1 MPEADRTLSLYQ
13 QIAEGLPIPS
23 LLIDSLGKITYFN
36 NSFLFNF
43 QHDNLN
49 INTDTTLESVFP
61 ESAAFIEYCKLL
73 PEGPRGDGIQQIFM
87 LPSSS
92 GEVKSYHTNKIVFNS
107 GDNDHLFL
115 TLFPLKTELNQGKC
129 SHLIGCELWD
139 TLESLKEAVFKTTSD
154 GEVLFISNAIE
165 KILGYSKEEISNMQ
179 LADLYY
185 EPEERSR
192 LLEEIRL
199 SGSLQ
204 EKIVKARHKSGTI
217 VTCIMN
223 ASLEKDQQK
232 DTEYLIGSLRDV
244 SEDKLFRKL
253 LSKSEQQHNILLEH
267 AGAQIYY
274 TGTDGTIVLA
284 SRLAAEFSGL
294 TSDTLKG
301 KKIAELFPEN
311 ASKILQKNISRCLSE
326 RRGIVFEL
334 EVHIRDQ
341 SFWYFS
347 STEPV
352 IEPEGEITGLVIV
365 LHDITTRKSY
375 DLEMQKLM
383 IAVEQ
388 NSANITIINKNRVVE
403 YVNPRFEEMTGYHS
417 SEVQGKPSR
426 LLSPSHKSS
435 EMYHSMMATIE
446 SGKRWEGEIRNYKKD
461 GTSYWEKVTISPVID
476 HNNTISHYVAVRE
489 DITQNRAARILEK
502 KTRENLQLL
511 NSTALRVLSLEPG
524 ENVFKILGDSLM
536 NILPDCLFALHSYD
550 SDSKRLKTE
559 YLHTSR
565 GLLLR
570 FVRMI
575 NMSRKDFVYDINSE
589 KYQQL
594 LSGNFFVNA
603 EGLYDF
609 FHGKLN
615 KTLSRSIETSLG
627 MQEYYCRGIVKDN
640 TLFGSISIVALSLDT
655 EIDFDLL
662 NPFLVQAAF
671 SIEKSIIQTELLT
684 EKQKAQEMNNLKTVF
699 LANMSHELR
708 TPLNGILGFSEL
720 LAEQADNH
728 SAKDML
734 GVIHKSGLRLLDT
747 LNTILDFSTLESGR
761 IVLKYNL
768 EDVSDLLMECL
779 RPFSS
784 EADRKG
790 LVFLYKP
797 SADPVKGFIVRGI
810 VQKIVIQL
818 VKNAIKFTNEGK
830 IVVELKKT
838 GNRKEKSFTISVK
851 DTGIGITQEDQ
862 RHIFDE
868 FRQGSEGFTRQF
880 EGTGLG
886 LTICKKFT
894 DLLGGT
900 IMVESKPGKG
910 STFTLI
916 LPFYDAEPLTAQK
929 EQE

>member
-1 MPEADRTLSLYQ
+1 MTETDMTLSSYRNL
-13 QIAEGLPIPS
+13 AEGLPIPAMLTDLS
-23 LLIDSLGKITYFN
+23 GKIHYCN
-36 NSFLFNF
+36 NSFLFHFLKNNVEVNP
-43 QHDNLN
+43 DSTL
-49 INTDTTLESVFP
+49 DTIFNESN
-61 ESAAFIEYCKLL
+61 AFIKYCKTQ
-73 PEGPRGDGIQQIFM
+73 PERPSGDENRQIFL
-87 LPSSS
+87 LPSSA
-92 GEVKSYHTNKIVFNS
+92 GGMKGYHANKIIISKEENIL
-107 GDNDHLFL
+107 LFIS
-115 TLFPLKTELNQGKC
+115 LFPLKTELNQDRC
-129 SHLIGCELWD
+129 DHLIGCELWE
-139 TLESLKEAVFKTTSD
+139 TLETLKEAVFKTTSD
-154 GEVLFISNAIE
+154 GKVLFVSTAIE
-165 KILGYSKEEISNMQ
+165 KILGYSKEELWNLS

-185 EPEERSR
+185 DPEERRR
-192 LLEEIRL
+192 LVEEILTTGR
-199 SGSLQ
+199 LQ
-204 EKIVKARHKSGTI
+204 EKIVKGRHKNGAA
-217 VTCIMN
+217 VFCIMN
-223 ASLEKDQQK
+223 ATLAKDPQK
-232 DTEYLIGSLRDV
+232 GTEYFIGSLRDV
-244 SEDKLFRKL
+244 SEDKLVREL
-253 LSKSEQQHNILLEH
+253 LSKSEHQHKILLEH

-311 ASKILQKNISRCLSE
+311 AAKILQKNISRCLSE
-326 RRGIVFEL
+326 ERGIVFEL

-341 SFWYFS
+341 SFWYYT

-352 IEPEGEITGLVIV
+352 LEQEGEITGMVVV

-403 YVNPRFEEMTGYHS
+403 YVNPRFEEMTGFHS
-417 SEVQGKPSR
+417 SEVQGRPSR
-426 LLSPSHKSS
+426 LLSPMHKSS
-435 EMYHSMMATIE
+435 DLYKTMMATIE

-461 GTSYWEKVTISPVID
+461 GTSYWEKVTITPVID
-476 HNNTISHYVAVRE
+476 YDNTISHYVAVRE
-489 DITQNRAARILEK
+489 DITQSRAARMLEK

-524 ENVFKILGDSLM
+524 ENVFKILGDSLI

-550 SDSKRLKTE
+550 SNSKRLKTE
-559 YLHTSR
+559 YLHTSK

-575 NMSRKDFVYDINSE
+575 NMSRKDFIYDINSD

-594 LSGNFFVNA
+594 LSGNFFVNQ

-627 MQEYYCRGIVKDN
+627 MQEYYCRGIIKDN
-640 TLFGSISIVALSLDT
+640 TLYGSISIVSLSLDT

-671 SIEKSIIQTELLT
+671 SIEKSIIQTELLR

-720 LAEQADNH
+720 LAEQADNQ
-728 SAKDML
+728 SSKDML

-761 IVLKYNL
+761 VVLKYNA
-768 EDVSDLLMECL
+768 EDVSDFIMESV
-779 RPFSS
+779 RPFSA

-790 LVFLYKP
+790 LVLLYKP
-797 SADPVKGFIVRGI
+797 SADPVKGFVVRGI
-810 VQKIVIQL
+810 IQKIVNQL
-818 VKNAIKFTNEGK
+818 IKNAIKFTNEGK

-838 GNRKEKSFTISVK
+838 GNRKEKTFSISVK

-900 IMVESKPGKG
+900 ISVESKPGKG
-910 STFTLI
+910 STFTLV
-916 LPFYDAEPLTAQK
+916 LPLYDTEPLIAQK